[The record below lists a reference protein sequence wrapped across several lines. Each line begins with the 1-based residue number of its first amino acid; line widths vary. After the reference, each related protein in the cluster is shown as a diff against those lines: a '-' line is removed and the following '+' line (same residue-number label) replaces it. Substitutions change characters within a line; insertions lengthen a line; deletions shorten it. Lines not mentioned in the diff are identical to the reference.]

1 MYKMFGL
8 IMVICLFVSGCT
20 TVGKQTIPV
29 YVYHQ
34 FPPFVNPHQI
44 DLSEA
49 FVQRLNQT
57 TNYHWQL
64 VTLSR
69 AQLNDLR
76 QQGGQGVILWTNP
89 KWFDNSADLLVSKP
103 ILLDADVLTFNLKQ
117 PLEGE
122 YPAAI
127 LNKTFCAVKG
137 HRYLAV
143 DPYIDSGAVKV
154 IERETHAACM
164 ALLRNQTVDFIQ
176 AEKSNLFTAYSQ
188 ILASEINFLEPAID
202 NFQRFVLLDKS
213 FEFALAPVNQLITAL
228 GKDPVW
234 QQELAQFG
242 ESRFVDLFDL
252 SIDDLMRYE
261 INTSP

>member
-1 MYKMFGL
+1 
-8 IMVICLFVSGCT
+8 
-20 TVGKQTIPV
+20 
-29 YVYHQ
+29 
-34 FPPFVNPHQI
+34 
-44 DLSEA
+44 
-49 FVQRLNQT
+49 
-57 TNYHWQL
+57 
-64 VTLSR
+64 
-69 AQLNDLR
+69 
-76 QQGGQGVILWTNP
+76 
-89 KWFDNSADLLVSKP
+89 
-103 ILLDADVLTFNLKQ
+103 
-117 PLEGE
+117 
-122 YPAAI
+122 
-127 LNKTFCAVKG
+127 
-137 HRYLAV
+137 
-143 DPYIDSGAVKV
+143 
-154 IERETHAACM
+154 
-164 ALLRNQTVDFIQ
+164 LLRNQTVDFIQ